1 MSHELWKRLQLFQ
14 VLLVGKQVET
24 SIFFALYCGNAPHN
38 LVGKEYNMESPWK
51 NLTQSKH
58 SVQCFLAFQTGLMCT
73 LHIYKANLLRASA
86 LWAGRIQYSGCPFT
100 HVRML
105 SLFFKSMQWAFWNYI
120 DQDSDLII
128 SWVTPLTLLGFPLY
142 LVINCLQPAR
152 FMVTVTNAAQ
162 THFFSSLLQF
172 ERGP

>member
-105 SLFFKSMQWAFWNYI
+105 SLFF
-120 DQDSDLII
+120 LIHAVGI
-128 SWVTPLTLLGFPLY
+128 LELHRSRFRPHYLLGNSIDSFG
-142 LVINCLQPAR
+142 
-152 FMVTVTNAAQ
+152 
-162 THFFSSLLQF
+162 FSFVSCN
-172 ERGP
+172 